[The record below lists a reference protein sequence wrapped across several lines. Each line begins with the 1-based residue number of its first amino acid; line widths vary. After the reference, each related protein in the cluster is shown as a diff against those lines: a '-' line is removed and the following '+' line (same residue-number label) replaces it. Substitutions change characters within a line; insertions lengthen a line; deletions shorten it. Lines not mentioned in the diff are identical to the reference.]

1 VDHPARIPEET
12 LTVPEGHIKED
23 SDAALEKDSPLLA
36 GVETNQERRN
46 VRRSISLR
54 RDEARWE
61 KQQRVIEELSLSVET
76 LEQTLELEKASR
88 VKQQRA
94 LEIELEQY
102 KERARVLQEE
112 LDKQVGKGVVL
123 KRALDQQATKST
135 RYQTKLQSTKEVCKS
150 FPLIFDLN
158 NYFFSPVELFW
169 QCF

>member
-1 VDHPARIPEET
+1 M
-12 LTVPEGHIKED
+12 
-23 SDAALEKDSPLLA
+23 
-36 GVETNQERRN
+36 
-46 VRRSISLR
+46 RRSISLR

-76 LEQTLELEKASR
+76 LEQTLELEKASGI
-88 VKQQRA
+88 KQQRA

-135 RYQTKLQSTKEVCKS
+135 RYQTKLQSTKEVCSTS
-150 FPLIFDLN
+150 F
-158 NYFFSPVELFW
+158 
-169 QCF
+169 